1 MPNTCHVMN
10 DAIEF
15 VGIEQKTGF
24 ELVYLVSRLKYSH
37 MVMP

>member
-1 MPNTCHVMN
+1 MPNTCQVMY

-24 ELVYLVSRLKYSH
+24 ELGSLESRLKYSH
-37 MVMP
+37 MVMR